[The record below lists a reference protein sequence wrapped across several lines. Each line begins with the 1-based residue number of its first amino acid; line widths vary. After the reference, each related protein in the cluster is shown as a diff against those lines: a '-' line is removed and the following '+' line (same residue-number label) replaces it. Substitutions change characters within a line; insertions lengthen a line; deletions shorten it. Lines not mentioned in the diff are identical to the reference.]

1 MYYNYH
7 MCMFVK
13 KYYSKL
19 DNMFHIETY
28 RNTNYGKEPISDV
41 KYKTLKSFAEAI
53 KHNFNGVDLY
63 YYKFK
68 RNETHKYDISRAILN
83 ADYQTEIGVF
93 NDKLYKKFKKQF
105 KIDVLDEKNYELCI
119 RKPQFYDFDYHDNN
133 IIYISDIH
141 LNCKKVFNETF
152 SKPFNEFDL
161 IYYIKEYADK
171 FIEAY
176 NEFKRPSC
184 DNDFCFI
191 LGDLSYNININY
203 YFFKEIKDKIKN
215 LYFVLGNHELWNYDN
230 ICNNPNDKLAQIRRK
245 YANMLNELSINFLNN
260 TLVVSDGHNNIKKL
274 EERELE
280 ELDIQEIRNLCIK
293 SSFILFGGTGFSGY
307 NNEYNANI
315 GIYRE
320 TLSREDE
327 ISETEKFEGLYN
339 KLVEACSDLTV
350 TIATHMPFG
359 DWCKGSR
366 VSGWTYING
375 HTHRNGFIYDS
386 ENKIKDFYDNQVGYY
401 SQNISFRNI
410 PVKNTFDIFKDYEDG
425 IYDNISRKDYIDF
438 YRGHN
443 IYINFNSSYKKI
455 YLLKNSGFYFF
466 MMLDDK
472 DNLYYLDGGNKRK
485 TVNKDINYYYN
496 NMVFISMLIN
506 TKITPIQNLL
516 NKISLFVKGFKGS
529 GRIHG
534 TIIDIDWYNHLYF
547 NVKDKEND
555 KRIYCY
561 YAPNMVQHFVYDN
574 LISLLSDKRKD
585 LLDTYV
591 KLINSKNN
599 NELMP
604 VNTVNNLTINKN
616 TQVYDSTQMYNISKQ
631 LIKLQY
637 TFNQKVLRIW
647 SDEIILKNSKELP
660 VFIDDLLND

>member
-1 MYYNYH
+1 
-7 MCMFVK
+7 MFVK

>member
-1 MYYNYH
+1 
-7 MCMFVK
+7 MCKFVK
-13 KYYSKL
+13 KYYSTL
-19 DNMFHIETY
+19 DDMFHIETY
-28 RNTNYGKEPISDV
+28 RNTNYGKEIISDV

-83 ADYQTEIGVF
+83 ADYQIEIGVF
-93 NDKLYKKFKKQF
+93 NDKLYNKFKKQF
-105 KIDVLDEKNYELCI
+105 RINVLDEKNYELCI
-119 RKPQFYDFDYHDNN
+119 RKPQFDDFDYHDNN

-152 SKPFNEFDL
+152 IKPFNEFDL

-176 NEFKRPSC
+176 KEFKRPLC

-191 LGDLSYNININY
+191 LGDLSYNISINY

-230 ICNNPNDKLAQIRRK
+230 ICDSANDKLSQIRNK
-245 YANMLNELSINFLNN
+245 YTNMLNELNVNFLNN
-260 TLVVSDGHNNIKKL
+260 TLVVSDGYNNIRKI

-280 ELDIQEIRNLCIK
+280 ELDIQDIRNLCIK

-307 NNEYNANI
+307 NNEYNAKK

-320 TLSREDE
+320 TLSRKDE

-375 HTHRNGFIYDS
+375 HTHRNGFVYDL
-386 ENKIKDFYDNQVGYY
+386 ENNIKDFHDNQVGYY

-506 TKITPIQNLL
+506 AKITPIQNLL

-534 TIIDIDWYNHLYF
+534 TIIDIDRDNHLYF

-561 YAPNMVQHFVYDN
+561 YAPNTVQHFVYDN

-591 KLINSKNN
+591 KLINSKKN

-604 VNTVNNLTINKN
+604 VNAVNNLTINKN
-616 TQVYDSTQMYNISKQ
+616 TQVYDGTQMYNISKQ